1 MSLTERN
8 IIHAIRYFAF
18 FNYAP
23 TGDEIYS
30 FLKTKA
36 FKRHFTGIL
45 DLMIKKSLVVTIY
58 NDQFPITNKIRNF
71 QYANPELNKNLIL
84 DIRNYSQD
92 NYIRYTLPEYSNKV
106 KSQKS
111 KVKLSQEKIR
121 KIERYVKL
129 LSLFPQIKL
138 VGLSGTVAMMDAE
151 EDDDIDLFII
161 TAGKRLFTGRFIA
174 LTLAQ
179 FFNLRRKRI
188 TDHQLRIKAKNKVC
202 LNLFFDESDML
213 IPKRKRTEYVAHE
226 VLQMKP
232 VVVRGDVYD
241 RFLKA
246 NGWVF
251 DIFPNSKLKIKIQK
265 SKLQFKIQNFKFLF
279 VILHL
284 LADGIELLLKGLQL
298 SIIRKHQTKELITP
312 TQLWFH
318 PKDFGEKM
326 DYTSFQ

>member
-1 MSLTERN
+1 MPAIPMSLTERN

-23 TGDEIYS
+23 TGDEIYC
-30 FLKTKA
+30 FLKTRALKW
-36 FKRHFTGIL
+36 HFTGIL
-45 DLMIKKSLVVTIY
+45 DSMVKKGAVTIKCY
-58 NDQFPITNKIRNF
+58 GKENCFPSPFSTIPN
-71 QYANPELNKNLIL
+71 AP
-84 DIRNYSQD
+84 S
-92 NYIRYTLPEYSNKV
+92 RYTLPEYSIQIKN
-106 KSQKS
+106 QKS
-111 KVKLSQEKIR
+111 KIKNSALKIN
-121 KIERYVKL
+121 KIKHYIDL

-138 VGLSGTVAMMDAE
+138 VGLSGTVAMMDAD

-161 TAGKRLFTGRFIA
+161 TAGNRLFTGRFFA

-232 VVVRGDVYD
+232 VAVKSDVYD

-251 DIFPNSKLKIKIQK
+251 NIFPNARIISSIKYKVSINKVNTKYFILNTFADWIEILLQ
-265 SKLQFKIQNFKFLF
+265 KLQ
-279 VILHL
+279 LHF
-284 LADGIELLLKGLQL
+284 
-298 SIIRKHQTKELITP
+298 IRKHQTKELITP

-318 PKDFGEKM
+318 PEDFGEKM
-326 DYTSFQ
+326 NYTSFQ